1 MITHKDSLQNK
12 VKNLQKLIDE
22 LSELNIGG
30 INIRGGV
37 IVDMTVD
44 SINTQNITSN
54 NANITESL
62 TTKNITSDYANIA
75 ASLNTS
81 NINNSS
87 LIETKQLKATDYMR
101 IYGSGSYV
109 NMKFNGRLYMDE
121 SVYLS
126 SNKFFFQNNVTY
138 LFDTNATLYF
148 SRERDN
154 VLHGTNTFKCVAYGF
169 YNQYNGYALIST
181 GFVLTPLG
189 DSQNDWGVLLGF
201 VVNRITFN
209 CIYYDGLGTNGNEYT
224 ASIPGN
230 TGNNPLTPPIMGNME
245 TFGVTNTIYK
255 NRIDVDRRYYNSL
268 FCYAHKM
275 SLNGKTKAV
284 YVVSNTDSEVFEVGA
299 ENLGVK
305 FTDVLMQKG

>member
-12 VKNLQKLIDE
+12 VKQLQKLIDE
-22 LSELNIGG
+22 LSELNIEG

-44 SINTQNITSN
+44 SITTKNITSN
-54 NANITESL
+54 NANITASL
-62 TTKNITSDYANIA
+62 T
-75 ASLNTS
+75 TS

-87 LIETKQLKATDYMR
+87 LIETKQLKVTDYMR
-101 IYGSGSYV
+101 IYGSGSFV
-109 NMKFNGRLYMDE
+109 HMKFNGKLYIDE
-121 SVYLS
+121 SVYLN

-148 SRERDN
+148 SREHNN
-154 VLHGTNTFKCVAYGF
+154 VLHGTNTFKCVAHGF
-169 YNQYNGYALIST
+169 YDSSNGYALIST

-189 DSQNDWGVLLGF
+189 DNQNDWGVLLGF
-201 VVNRITFN
+201 VINGITFN
-209 CIYYDGLGTNGNEYT
+209 CIYYDGLGTNGSEYT

-275 SLNGKTKAV
+275 SLNGTNKAV
-284 YVVSNTDSEVFEVGA
+284 YVVSNTDSEVFEIGA

-305 FTDVLMQKG
+305 FTDVLMKKA

>member
-22 LSELNIGG
+22 LSELNIEG

-44 SINTQNITSN
+44 SINTQNITS
-54 NANITESL
+54 
-62 TTKNITSDYANIA
+62 DYANIT

-109 NMKFNGRLYMDE
+109 NMKFNGKLNIDE

-126 SNKFFFQNNVTY
+126 SNKFFFQNNTTF

-154 VLHGTNTFKCVAYGF
+154 VLHGTNTFNCVAYGF

-189 DSQNDWGVLLGF
+189 DTQNDWGVLLGF
-201 VVNRITFN
+201 VVNGITFN

-245 TFGVTNTIYK
+245 TFGVTNIIYK

>member
-22 LSELNIGG
+22 LSELNIEG

-44 SINTQNITSN
+44 SINTQNITS
-54 NANITESL
+54 
-62 TTKNITSDYANIA
+62 DYANIT

-109 NMKFNGRLYMDE
+109 NMKFNGKLNIDE
-121 SVYLS
+121 SVYLR
-126 SNKFFFQNNVTY
+126 SNRFFFQNDVTY

-154 VLHGTNTFKCVAYGF
+154 VLHGTNTFNCVAYGF

-201 VVNRITFN
+201 VVNGITFN

-275 SLNGKTKAV
+275 SLNGTTKAV

>member
-22 LSELNIGG
+22 LSELNIEG

-44 SINTQNITSN
+44 SINTQNITS
-54 NANITESL
+54 
-62 TTKNITSDYANIA
+62 DYANIT

-109 NMKFNGRLYMDE
+109 NMKFNGKLYIDE

-126 SNKFFFQNNVTY
+126 SNKFFFQNNTTF

-154 VLHGTNTFKCVAYGF
+154 VLHGTNTFNCVAYGF

-189 DSQNDWGVLLGF
+189 DTQNDWGVLLGF
-201 VVNRITFN
+201 VVNGITFN

-245 TFGVTNTIYK
+245 TFGVTNIIYK

>member
-37 IVDMTVD
+37 IVDMTID
-44 SINTQNITSN
+44 SINTQNITS
-54 NANITESL
+54 
-62 TTKNITSDYANIA
+62 DYANIT

-109 NMKFNGRLYMDE
+109 NMKFNGKLYIDE

-154 VLHGTNTFKCVAYGF
+154 VLHGTNTFNCVAYGF

-189 DSQNDWGVLLGF
+189 DTQNDWGVLLGF
-201 VVNRITFN
+201 VVNGITFN

-245 TFGVTNTIYK
+245 TFGVTNIIYK

>member
-1 MITHKDSLQNK
+1 MITYKDSLQNK
-12 VKNLQKLIDE
+12 VKNLQKSIDE

-30 INIRGGV
+30 INIKGGV
-37 IVDMTVD
+37 IVDMTVN
-44 SINTQNITSN
+44 SIS
-54 NANITESL
+54 
-62 TTKNITSDYANIA
+62 TKNITSDEANIN
-75 ASLNTS
+75 SLTTS
-81 NINNSS
+81 NINNSDS
-87 LIETKQLKATDYMR
+87 ITTKQVNADYMR
-101 IYGSGSYV
+101 INGAGSYV
-109 NMKFNGRLYMDE
+109 HMKFNGKLYIDE
-121 SVYLS
+121 SVYLR
-126 SNKFFFQNNVTY
+126 NTKFFVQNDTIF

-148 SRERDN
+148 SREHNN
-154 VLHGTNTFKCVAYGF
+154 VLHGNNTFKCVAHGF
-169 YNQYNGYALIST
+169 YNQSNGYALIST

-201 VVNRITFN
+201 VINGIAFN
-209 CIYYDGLGTNGNEYT
+209 CIYYDGLGTNGDKYT

-275 SLNGKTKAV
+275 SLNGTTKAV
-284 YVVSNTDSEVFEVGA
+284 YVVSNTDSEVFEIGA

-305 FTDVLMQKG
+305 FIDVLMKKG

>member
-37 IVDMTVD
+37 IVDLTVD
-44 SINTQNITSN
+44 SIN
-54 NANITESL
+54 
-62 TTKNITSDYANIA
+62 TKNITSDYANIT

-87 LIETKQLKATDYMR
+87 LIETKQLKATDYIR

-169 YNQYNGYALIST
+169 YNQSNGYALIST

-189 DSQNDWGVLLGF
+189 DTQNDWGVLLGF
-201 VVNRITFN
+201 VVNGITLN

-245 TFGVTNTIYK
+245 TFGVTNIIYK

>member
-22 LSELNIGG
+22 LSELNIEG

-44 SINTQNITSN
+44 SINTQNITS
-54 NANITESL
+54 
-62 TTKNITSDYANIA
+62 DYANIT

-109 NMKFNGRLYMDE
+109 NMKFNGKLYIDE

-126 SNKFFFQNNVTY
+126 SNKFFFQNNTTF

-154 VLHGTNTFKCVAYGF
+154 VLHGTNTFNCVAYGF

-189 DSQNDWGVLLGF
+189 DTQNDWGVLLGF
-201 VVNRITFN
+201 VINGITFN

>member
-1 MITHKDSLQNK
+1 MITYKDSLQNK

-22 LSELNIGG
+22 LSELNIEG

-37 IVDMTVD
+37 IVDLTFD
-44 SINTQNITSN
+44 SIN
-54 NANITESL
+54 
-62 TTKNITSDYANIA
+62 TKNITSDYANIT

-126 SNKFFFQNNVTY
+126 SNKFFFQNNTTF

-154 VLHGTNTFKCVAYGF
+154 LLHGTNTFKCVAHGF
-169 YNQYNGYALIST
+169 YNQSNGYALIST

-201 VVNRITFN
+201 VVNGITLN

-275 SLNGKTKAV
+275 SLNGTTKAV

>member
-1 MITHKDSLQNK
+1 MITYKDSLQNK

-22 LSELNIGG
+22 LSELNIEG

-37 IVDMTVD
+37 IVDLTVD
-44 SINTQNITSN
+44 SIN
-54 NANITESL
+54 
-62 TTKNITSDYANIA
+62 TKNITSDYANIT

-126 SNKFFFQNNVTY
+126 SNKFFFQNNVTF

-154 VLHGTNTFKCVAYGF
+154 VLHGTNTFNCVAYGF
-169 YNQYNGYALIST
+169 YNQSNGYALIST

-201 VVNRITFN
+201 VVNGITLN

-275 SLNGKTKAV
+275 SLNGTTKAV

>member
-22 LSELNIGG
+22 LSELNIEG

-37 IVDMTVD
+37 IVDLTVD
-44 SINTQNITSN
+44 SIN
-54 NANITESL
+54 
-62 TTKNITSDYANIA
+62 TKNITSDYANIA
-75 ASLNTS
+75 VSLNTS

-126 SNKFFFQNNVTY
+126 SNKFFFQNNVTF

-169 YNQYNGYALIST
+169 YNQSNGYALIST

-189 DSQNDWGVLLGF
+189 DTQNDWGVLLGF
-201 VVNRITFN
+201 VVNGITLN

-275 SLNGKTKAV
+275 SLNGTTKAV

>member
-1 MITHKDSLQNK
+1 
-12 VKNLQKLIDE
+12 
-22 LSELNIGG
+22 
-30 INIRGGV
+30 
-37 IVDMTVD
+37 MTVD
-44 SINTQNITSN
+44 SIN
-54 NANITESL
+54 
-62 TTKNITSDYANIA
+62 TKNITSDYANIA
-75 ASLNTS
+75 ASLTTS

-148 SRERDN
+148 SREHDN

-169 YNQYNGYALIST
+169 YNQSNGYALIST

-189 DSQNDWGVLLGF
+189 DSRNDWGVLLGF
-201 VVNRITFN
+201 VVNGITFN

-275 SLNGKTKAV
+275 SLNGTTKAV

>member
-1 MITHKDSLQNK
+1 MITYKDTLK
-12 VKNLQKLIDE
+12 LKLEKLQKAIDDI
-22 LSELNIGG
+22 SNINYGSLRIG
-30 INIRGGV
+30 GGV

-44 SINTQNITSN
+44 SINTQNITS
-54 NANITESL
+54 
-62 TTKNITSDYANIA
+62 DYANIT

-109 NMKFNGRLYMDE
+109 NMKFNGKLNIDE

-126 SNKFFFQNNVTY
+126 SNKFFFQNNTTF

-189 DSQNDWGVLLGF
+189 DTQNDWGVLLGF
-201 VVNRITFN
+201 VVNGITFN

-275 SLNGKTKAV
+275 SHNGKTKAV

>member
-37 IVDMTVD
+37 IVDMTID
-44 SINTQNITSN
+44 SINTQNITS
-54 NANITESL
+54 
-62 TTKNITSDYANIA
+62 DYANIT

-109 NMKFNGRLYMDE
+109 NMKFNGKLYIDE

-126 SNKFFFQNNVTY
+126 SNKFFFQNNTTF

-154 VLHGTNTFKCVAYGF
+154 VLHGTNTFNCVAYGF

-189 DSQNDWGVLLGF
+189 DTQNDWGVLLGF
-201 VVNRITFN
+201 VVNGITFN

-245 TFGVTNTIYK
+245 TFGVTNIIYK

-275 SLNGKTKAV
+275 SHNGKTKAV

>member
-44 SINTQNITSN
+44 SINTQNITS
-54 NANITESL
+54 
-62 TTKNITSDYANIA
+62 DYANII

-109 NMKFNGRLYMDE
+109 NMKFNGKLNIDE

-126 SNKFFFQNNVTY
+126 SNKFFFQNNTTF

-154 VLHGTNTFKCVAYGF
+154 VLHGTNTFNCVAYGF

-201 VVNRITFN
+201 VINGITFN

-275 SLNGKTKAV
+275 SHNGKTKAV

>member
-22 LSELNIGG
+22 LSELNIEG

-37 IVDMTVD
+37 IVDLTVD
-44 SINTQNITSN
+44 SIN
-54 NANITESL
+54 
-62 TTKNITSDYANIA
+62 TKNITSDYANIT

-87 LIETKQLKATDYMR
+87 LIETKQLKVTDYMR

-126 SNKFFFQNNVTY
+126 SNKFFFQNNTTF

-169 YNQYNGYALIST
+169 YNQSNGYALIST

-201 VVNRITFN
+201 VVNGITLN

-275 SLNGKTKAV
+275 SLNGTTKAV

>member
-44 SINTQNITSN
+44 SINTQNITS
-54 NANITESL
+54 
-62 TTKNITSDYANIA
+62 DYANIT

-109 NMKFNGRLYMDE
+109 NMKFNGKLNIDE

-126 SNKFFFQNNVTY
+126 SNKFFFQNNTTF

-154 VLHGTNTFKCVAYGF
+154 VLHGTNTFNCVAYGF

-189 DSQNDWGVLLGF
+189 DTQNDWGVLLGF
-201 VVNRITFN
+201 VVNGITFN

-245 TFGVTNTIYK
+245 TFGVTNIIYK

-275 SLNGKTKAV
+275 SLNGTTKAV
-284 YVVSNTDSEVFEVGA
+284 YVVSNTDSEVFEIGA

>member
-44 SINTQNITSN
+44 SINTQNITS
-54 NANITESL
+54 
-62 TTKNITSDYANIA
+62 DYANIT

-109 NMKFNGRLYMDE
+109 NMKFNGKLNIDE

-126 SNKFFFQNNVTY
+126 SNKFFFQNNTTF

-154 VLHGTNTFKCVAYGF
+154 VLHGTNTFNCVAYGF

-189 DSQNDWGVLLGF
+189 DTQNDWGVLLGF
-201 VVNRITFN
+201 VVNGITFN

-245 TFGVTNTIYK
+245 TFGVTNIIYK

-275 SLNGKTKAV
+275 SHNGKTKAV

>member
-44 SINTQNITSN
+44 SINTQNITS
-54 NANITESL
+54 
-62 TTKNITSDYANIA
+62 DYANIA

-109 NMKFNGRLYMDE
+109 NMKFNGKLNIDE

-126 SNKFFFQNNVTY
+126 SNKFFFQNNTTF

-154 VLHGTNTFKCVAYGF
+154 VLHGTNTFNCVAYGF

-189 DSQNDWGVLLGF
+189 DTQNDWGVLLGF
-201 VVNRITFN
+201 VVNGITFN

-268 FCYAHKM
+268 FCYAYKM

-284 YVVSNTDSEVFEVGA
+284 YVVSNTDSEVFDVGA